1 MENIDKKRS
10 YFIKEIN
17 QNDLISKKQ
26 KKVFTALNYIEHLL
40 VLTSVITRCVL
51 ISAFTSFVGIPTGI
65 LSCRVGLKIY
75 AITTGIKKYESM
87 IKQNMTN
94 MTK

>member
-65 LSCRVGLKIY
+65 LSCRVRLKIY